1 MKRQTLCGAAAAAPL
16 KTVKAAPIPLS
27 ASAQQEEARPLT
39 GARGTATGKTTGIY
53 TQSLYACAVAY
64 DFGMIWKQQG

>member
-27 ASAQQEEARPLT
+27 ASAQQEEVRPLT